1 MDFRMLLD
9 TKEYEFL
16 RTNPRLGSRIMLLGV
31 SGSYGYG
38 TNREGSDIDFRG
50 VTLNLPSDLI
60 GLTAF
65 DQYEDAGTD
74 TVIYSFNK
82 LVSLLLN
89 CNPNTIE
96 ILGLDED
103 QYVIKSAVGQELLDK
118 RAAASFGHY
127 ADAQLRRLQNAIAR
141 DTLPQPS
148 REEHILKSVNHTLD
162 DFNRRQQEEYKTDA
176 KLYID
181 AAETEGLE
189 TEIFMDA
196 DFRHYPLRRY
206 TDMMNSLHTVIRDY
220 DKIGKRNHKKDDN
233 HLNKHAMHLVRLFMM
248 GIDILAEGEIRTHR
262 PESDLR
268 LLRSIRNGDY
278 MEGSVLTPAFYEI
291 VADYERRFHDYE
303 RRFHE
308 AEVHSL
314 LPDQPDVEAVGAF
327 VESINRRVVTGE
339 IG

>member
-1 MDFRMLLD
+1 MDFKALLN
-9 TKEYEFL
+9 TSEYDFL

-31 SGSYGYG
+31 SGSHGYG

-60 GLTAF
+60 GLTSF
-65 DQYEDAGTD
+65 DQYEDPNTD
-74 TVIYSFNK
+74 TVIYSFTK
-82 LVSLLLN
+82 LVNLLLN

-103 QYVIKSAVGQELLDK
+103 QYVIKTAVGQELLDHRQLFLSK

-148 REEHILKSVNHTLD
+148 REEHILKSVNHALD
-162 DFNRRQQEEYKTDA
+162 DFNRMRQDEYKTDA

-181 AAETEGLE
+181 TAETEGLE
-189 TEIFMDA
+189 TEIFLDA
-196 DFRHYPLRRY
+196 DL
-206 TDMMNSLHTVIRDY
+206 
-220 DKIGKRNHKKDDN
+220 
-233 HLNKHAMHLVRLFMM
+233 HAMHLVRLFMM
-248 GIDILAEGEIRTHR
+248 GIDILERGEIRTHR
-262 PESDLR
+262 PETDLE

-278 MEGSVLTPAFYEI
+278 MQENILTPAFYEI
-291 VADYERRFHDYE
+291 VTAYEQ
-303 RRFHE
+303 RFHE
-308 AEVHSL
+308 AEARSI
-314 LPDQPDVEAVGAF
+314 LPDNPDMKAVGAF

>member
-1 MDFRMLLD
+1 MDFKSLLN
-9 TKEYEFL
+9 TTQYSFI

-60 GLTAF
+60 GLTTF
-65 DQYEDAGTD
+65 DQYEDRETD
-74 TVIYSFNK
+74 TVIFAFNK
-82 LVSLLLN
+82 LISLLLN

-103 QYVIKSAVGQELLDK
+103 QYVIKTAVGQELLDHRQLFLSR

-148 REEHILKSVNHTLD
+148 REEHILKSVQHSMD
-162 DFNRRQQEEYKTDA
+162 DFNRRQAEIYKTDA

-181 AAETEGLE
+181 KAETEGLE
-189 TEIFMDA
+189 TEIFLDA
-196 DFRHYPLRRY
+196 DFHHYPLRRY
-206 TDMMNSLHTVIRDY
+206 TDMMNTLHTVVRDY
-220 DKIGKRNHKKDDN
+220 DKIGRRNHKKDDN

-248 GIDILAEGEIRTHR
+248 GIDILERGEIRTHR
-262 PESDLR
+262 PESDLQ
-268 LLRSIRNGDY
+268 LLLSIRNGDY
-278 MEGSVLTPAFYEI
+278 MRENILIPAFYEI
-291 VADYERRFHDYE
+291 VADYEKRFQ
-303 RRFHE
+303 E
-308 AEVHSL
+308 AEKNSI
-314 LPDQPDVEAVGAF
+314 LPDHPDMEEVGAF